1 MWSIRLQ
8 LRSLRGIRATR
19 QLSTVRSR
27 NPHRGPRGS
36 IVRPTPIQPTQP
48 TRRDAEASSQ
58 LPEASN
64 TESQP
69 EHQPQDAYNTN
80 YDPTQNTLLS
90 PVHIPEDPNG
100 VLKENHPA
108 TNILANSGVVVQR
121 QLEMMNVM
129 M

>member
-1 MWSIRLQ
+1 MWSVRLQ
-8 LRSLRGIRATR
+8 LRSLRSIPASR
-19 QLSTVRSR
+19 QLSSLRGK
-27 NPHRGPRGS
+27 PPARGPRGS
-36 IVRPTPIQPTQP
+36 IVRPAPIQPK
-48 TRRDAEASSQ
+48 SGK
-58 LPEASN
+58 PEAS
-64 TESQP
+64 QP
-69 EHQPQDAYNTN
+69 PDAIGAEAQTEHQPQDAYNTN

-100 VLKENHPA
+100 VLKESHPA